1 MLIKKKHI
9 TNKYLANEDEALL
22 PSASQDFNY
31 HEINFKPV
39 HVAPPQTNGHH
50 LPAQD
55 EEKIKKLIN
64 TRKQE
69 LLEALELEISQKKQ
83 FALAEIE
90 SMIDSANNQAQEIIN
105 TANQQAQDL
114 EDELNTQKSI
124 FETDK
129 NDFLKQIEIQKKQ
142 AFEQGMQEARIYFD
156 EFNRYLAEFHNME
169 KSARL
174 EALPQITSIALDV
187 ARQILHYEA
196 QTNSKLLEQQVLRS
210 IEKVINSKGV
220 IQIYLNPS
228 EIQSTSALE
237 KALTRLLDQNTRVV
251 FLEDP
256 AVDLGSCIIN
266 TQGGRLNASFRAQ
279 LEVIKSSFEK
289 YLGYTID
296 DSILDIPDPEIHLN
310 SEPVTELVEPPK
322 SKKKSSKVSSAKKT
336 NLSKKKSKIKP
347 PSEPSDEDLELIEN
361 EPLDLDFEDD
371 LEELLDDLMSGIE
384 NDALEPV
391 QDKSKNLSKNQKL
404 GFNNRDKDL
413 LMEDQMA
420 KFLDDEFE
428 DNEEIEED
436 EEDTF
441 EFEEELV
448 EEDEEDDDD
457 LDDLEE
463 FGEDDFAEDEED
475 EDEEDPRY
483 PEY

>member
-1 MLIKKKHI
+1 MLIKKKNLS
-9 TNKYLANEDEALL
+9 NKYPATDYESQSIN
-22 PSASQDFNY
+22 ASQDFNY
-31 HEINFKPV
+31 QEINFKPV
-39 HVAPPQTNGHH
+39 QIAPPITNGNHS
-50 LPAQD
+50 LTAND
-55 EEKIKKLIN
+55 EEKIQKLIN

-69 LLEALELEISQKKQ
+69 LLEALELEITQKKQ
-83 FALAEIE
+83 NVLAEIQ
-90 SMIDSANNQAQEIIN
+90 SMIDTANNQAQEIIN
-105 TANQQAQDL
+105 EANQQAQEL
-114 EDELNTQKSI
+114 EEDLNTQQDI
-124 FETDK
+124 FQKDK
-129 NDFLKQIEIQKKQ
+129 NDFLKQIEIEKQQ
-142 AFEQGMQEARIYFD
+142 AFEHGMQEARVYFD

-169 KSARL
+169 KNARL

-228 EIQSTSALE
+228 EIQSASSLE

-256 AVDLGSCIIN
+256 GVDLGSCIIN

-279 LEVIKSSFEK
+279 LEVINSSFEK
-289 YLGYTID
+289 YLGHSID
-296 DSILDIPDPEIHLN
+296 DSILDIPEPEIHPDP
-310 SEPVTELVEPPK
+310 EPEMELVETQKPN
-322 SKKKSSKVSSAKKT
+322 KKSSTKKT
-336 NLSKKKSKIKP
+336 SSTKKKSKIK
-347 PSEPSDEDLELIEN
+347 SLEEPSDEDLELIEN

-371 LEELLDDLMSGIE
+371 LAELLDDLMSGIE
-384 NDALEPV
+384 NDAIDPN
-391 QDKSKNLSKNQKL
+391 QDKSKNLSKNQEL
-404 GFNNRDKDL
+404 GFNNNDKDL

-428 DNEEIEED
+428 DNEDLEED
-436 EEDTF
+436 EEEDTF
-441 EFEEELV
+441 EFEDDLDE
-448 EEDEEDDDD
+448 EEDDEDD

-463 FGEDDFAEDEED
+463 FGEDDFADEEEE

>member
-31 HEINFKPV
+31 QEINFKPV
-39 HVAPPQTNGHH
+39 HVAPPQTNG
-50 LPAQD
+50 LRLTAQD

-142 AFEQGMQEARIYFD
+142 AFDQGMQEARVYFD

-228 EIQSTSALE
+228 EIQSTSSLE
-237 KALTRLLDQNTRVV
+237 KALIKLLDQNTRVV

-296 DSILDIPDPEIHLN
+296 DSILDITEPESPPDFEPELI
-310 SEPVTELVEPPK
+310 ET
-322 SKKKSSKVSSAKKT
+322 KKSSKKSSAKKT

-347 PSEPSDEDLELIEN
+347 PNEPSDEDLELIEN
-361 EPLDLDFEDD
+361 EPLDLEFEDD

-384 NDALEPV
+384 NDAFEPV

-404 GFNNRDKDL
+404 GFNNRNKDL

-428 DNEEIEED
+428 DNEELED

-441 EFEEELV
+441 EFEEEL
-448 EEDEEDDDD
+448 EEEDDEDD
-457 LDDLEE
+457 ELDDLEE